1 MRIRATVT
9 FIGWTTVFTVGSTV
23 YADVVTEWNSAA
35 LNVIR
40 ADRTPPPRASR
51 ALAILHASIY
61 DAVNAARRWPCDLL
75 RASRRIPSGPTA
87 APIPTTPF
95 SCRRAD
101 RRAGDGAPIA
111 GSSTDIA
118 FVLGANDVVNPLAEQ
133 KGSPIYGMPILEA
146 HKARTV
152 VVNTSVRWRRATP
165 ASTTRS
171 SIWTRR

>member
-61 DAVNAARRWPCDLL
+61 DAVNGIARTNEPYFVQSVVPSSASKEAA
-75 RASRRIPSGPTA
+75 ASA
-87 APIPTTPF
+87 AAHEVLVTL
-95 SCRRAD
+95 
-101 RRAGDGAPIA
+101 A
-111 GSSTDIA
+111 GSTHS
-118 FVLGANDVVNPLAEQ
+118 
-133 KGSPIYGMPILEA
+133 
-146 HKARTV
+146 
-152 VVNTSVRWRRATP
+152 
-165 ASTTRS
+165 
-171 SIWTRR
+171 